1 MQLNPAQ
8 VDAVTCQGIQ
18 LILAGPGSGKTRV
31 ITEKILYLIS
41 TGVLPS
47 NILALTFSDKAAQ
60 EMRDRLDSVPQSAD
74 LTVSTFH
81 SFCLSVLE
89 ENRLDSGINFS
100 SGVIS
105 RANQLVWGL
114 KNIDSFEFEHIE
126 VGNNAVDVIEA
137 IIDGIST
144 FRDELISPDE
154 LAHYLKQKEQVAVSA
169 EESAYLEK
177 LSDLLKVYRAYERFK
192 REEMLL
198 DYDDMIHE
206 TYRLFERKPLILR
219 RYRERFTHILVDEF
233 QDTNYAQLQLIKML
247 AGDHLCVVGDD
258 DQTIYRF
265 RGAYLTNM
273 QDFLQ
278 HFRDAKE
285 IHLTHNYRSTQT
297 ILTLALALMH
307 HAPNRREKRLLTE
320 NPPGNPIKMVQCENE
335 TTEASYVVG
344 EIERLLGT
352 PFISRRE
359 KVERPYTY
367 KDFAIICRRRRDGA
381 KFYQL
386 LRDRGIPAEFVGEME
401 FFSAPVIRDLLAYL
415 KIINNPLAAGIP
427 LNRVMMLSGIPE
439 TEVQKINAVARKAT
453 FGNPYN
459 DGIFEA
465 MRSIDSL
472 APHHATAVREIVG
485 TLDSLIMEKYRG
497 PLTALVHHLMMQAT
511 DLYAQALEDETGQE
525 VLLLNQFLTITR
537 EYEEI
542 TKDATVD
549 SFLTYLRFLS
559 GFSIEVGETDV
570 ADSVK
575 VLTVHKSKGKEFP
588 VVFVGDLAVNRF
600 PLQYQ
605 AKEFFVPNDLSKG
618 MKTTDDEKALFE
630 QEERRLLYVAMTRAE
645 DLLYLTRAKW
655 YGNNKNPTKQSK
667 FLDELPLEDTSLIQ
681 KIEVPAAVSV
691 PAIRGENALE
701 QYQHTL
707 QYQAKRAI
715 HQLHLQTAL
724 QHIVTL
730 EKLRLV
736 AEGKGMSSFNRDT
749 FLTFTEN
756 DAEIEAEIEALKQGR
771 TRCLVGDS
779 HTFSASGLNTYERC
793 PLKYKFQY
801 IVQIPSLSRT
811 FFDLGSAVHTVIEHL
826 SKKQKEG
833 ISPTKEMALALLD
846 TAWSTAAYESKSHE
860 MEDRAMA
867 EALIGTYLGWQAGN
881 PNRILE
887 AEKRFQISLG
897 GRLLKGVID
906 RIEETPDGEIVV
918 IDFKTGSKPGNLSKN
933 TIREDIQMNLYS
945 LAIREV
951 YGKLP
956 LKASLYY
963 LRHNKIYDYGPTIES
978 IGTFEA
984 RVVNLINAVCAEE
997 FSPTPDYQTCKWCDY
1012 KDLCKE
1018 GE

>member
-1 MQLNPAQ
+1 MQLNSAQ
-8 VDAVTCQGIQ
+8 ADAVTCSGIQ

-31 ITEKILYLIS
+31 IIEKIYHLIS
-41 TGVLPS
+41 EGVPAS
-47 NILALTFSDKAAQ
+47 SILALTFSDKAAQ
-60 EMRDRLDSVPQSAD
+60 EMRDRLESVPQSAD

-100 SGVIS
+100 SGIIS

-114 KNIDSFEFEHIE
+114 KNIDSFGFEHIE

-137 IIDGIST
+137 IIDGISA

-154 LAHYLKQKEQVAVSA
+154 LGRYLERKGHGTGSA

-192 REEMLL
+192 RQEMLL

-206 TYRLFERKPLILR
+206 TCRLFERKPLIVR
-219 RYRERFTHILVDEF
+219 RYKDRFTHILVDEF

-247 AGDHLCVVGDD
+247 AGNHLCVVGDD

-278 HFRDAKE
+278 HFQDAKE
-285 IHLTHNYRSTQT
+285 ILLTHNYRSTQT
-297 ILTLALALMH
+297 ILTLALTLMH

-320 NPPGNPIKMVQCENE
+320 NPPGDPVKVVQCENE

-344 EIERLLGT
+344 EIEGLLGA
-352 PFISRRE
+352 PFKSRRE
-359 KVERPYTY
+359 KEERPFTY
-367 KDFAIICRRRRDGA
+367 KDFAIICRRRKDGA

-386 LRDRGIPAEFVGEME
+386 LRNRGIPAEFVGEME

-415 KIINNPLAAGIP
+415 KIINNPLTAGIP
-427 LNRVMMLSGIPE
+427 LNRVMKISGIPE
-439 TEVQKINAVARKAT
+439 TEVQKINAVARKST

-459 DGIFEA
+459 DGVFEA
-465 MRSIDSL
+465 MHTLDTL
-472 APHHATAVREIVG
+472 LPHYATAIKEILS
-485 TLDSLIMEKYRG
+485 TLDSLIMEKDRG
-497 PLTALVHHLMMQAT
+497 LLTALVHLLMMHAT
-511 DLYAQALEDETGQE
+511 DLYARALEDETGQE

-549 SFLTYLRFLS
+549 TFLTYLRFLS

-570 ADSVK
+570 VDSVK

-588 VVFVGDLAVNRF
+588 VVFVVDLATNRF

-605 AKEFFVPNDLSKG
+605 SKEFFVPNDLSKG
-618 MKTTDDEKALFE
+618 MKTADDEKALFE

-645 DLLYLTRAKW
+645 DYLYLTRAKW

-667 FLDELPLEDTSLIQ
+667 FFDEIPLDDTSLIQ
-681 KIEVPAAVSV
+681 KLEIPAAIS
-691 PAIRGENALE
+691 AITVHGENPVE
-701 QYQHTL
+701 EYQHTL

-724 QHIVTL
+724 QHIVAL
-730 EKLRLV
+730 EKLRLLS
-736 AEGKGMSSFNRDT
+736 EGKSLSTFHRDE
-749 FLTFTEN
+749 FLSFTEN
-756 DAEIEAEIEALKQGR
+756 DDEIEALFQGH
-771 TRCLVGDS
+771 TPALIGDG
-779 HTFSASGLNTYERC
+779 HTFSASGLGTYERC
-793 PLKYKFQY
+793 PLKYKYQY
-801 IVQIPSLSRT
+801 VVLIPSVPRT
-811 FFDLGSAVHTVIEHL
+811 YFDLGSSVHSVIEHL

-833 ISPTKEMALALLD
+833 VRPTKEMALSLLD
-846 TAWSTAAYESKSHE
+846 TTWSTAAYESKSHE
-860 MEDRAMA
+860 MKDREIA
-867 EALIGTYLGWQAGN
+867 EALLDTYLAWQSIN

-887 AEKRFQISLG
+887 AEKRFQITLG
-897 GRLLKGVID
+897 GRLVRGVID
-906 RIEETPDGEIVV
+906 RIEETPGGEIVV
-918 IDFKTGSKPGNLSKN
+918 IDFKTGSKPGALSKN
-933 TIREDIQMNLYS
+933 TIRDDMQMNLYS
-945 LAIREV
+945 LAVREI

-956 LKASLYY
+956 VRASLYY
-963 LRHNKIYDYGPTIES
+963 LSPNKTYDYTPTIETITS
-978 IGTFEA
+978 FEN
-984 RVVNLINAVCAEE
+984 RVLKLINAVCSEE
-997 FSPTPDYQTCKWCDY
+997 FSPTPDFQTCKWCEY
-1012 KDLCKE
+1012 KDFCE
-1018 GE
+1018 EQEDAG

>member
-1 MQLNPAQ
+1 MHLNPAQ
-8 VDAVTCQGIQ
+8 LDAVTRQGIQ

-31 ITEKILYLIS
+31 ITEKIRYLIS
-41 TGVLPS
+41 MGVPPS

-60 EMRDRLDSVPQSAD
+60 EMRDRSDSVPQSAD

-114 KNIDSFEFEHIE
+114 KNIDSFGFEHIE

-137 IIDGIST
+137 IIDGISA

-154 LAHYLKQKEQVAVSA
+154 LAHYLKKKENVTVSA

-177 LSDLLKVYRAYERFK
+177 LSDLIKVYRAYERFK

-206 TYRLFERKPLILR
+206 TCRLFERKPLILR

-278 HFRDAKE
+278 HFRDAQV
-285 IHLTHNYRSTQT
+285 ILLTHNYRSTQT
-297 ILTLALALMH
+297 ILTLALALMR
-307 HAPNRREKRLLTE
+307 HAPNRREKQLLTD
-320 NPPGNPIKMVQCENE
+320 NPPGEPVKVVHCENE
-335 TTEASYVVG
+335 TTEASYVIG

-352 PFISRRE
+352 RFLSRRE

-415 KIINNPLAAGIP
+415 KIINNPLTAGIP
-427 LNRVMMLSGIPE
+427 LNRVMKISGIPE
-439 TEVQKINAVARKAT
+439 TEVQKINAVARRAT

-459 DGIFEA
+459 DGVFEA

-472 APHHATAVREIVG
+472 APHHATAIRELLG
-485 TLDSLIMEKYRG
+485 TLDALIMEKDRG

-511 DLYAQALEDETGQE
+511 DLYARALEDETGQDI
-525 VLLLNQFLTITR
+525 LLLNHFLTITR

-588 VVFVGDLAVNRF
+588 VVFVADLAVNRF

-618 MKTTDDEKALFE
+618 MKTTHDEKALFE

-667 FLDELPLEDTSLIQ
+667 FLDELPLDDPSLVQ
-681 KIEVPAAVSV
+681 KVEVPAVVSA
-691 PAIRGENALE
+691 PALRGKTALE
-701 QYQHTL
+701 KYQQTL

-730 EKLRLV
+730 EKIRLIS
-736 AEGKGMSSFNRDT
+736 EGKDLSSFNRNA

-756 DAEIEAEIEALKQGR
+756 DAEIETLMQGR
-771 TRCLVGDS
+771 TPCLVGES
-779 HTFSASGLNTYERC
+779 HTFSASGLSTYERC

-801 IVQIPSLSRT
+801 VLQIPSLSRT

-826 SKKQKEG
+826 SKKQREG
-833 ISPTKEMALALLD
+833 IAPTKEMALALLD

-860 MEDRAMA
+860 MKDRATA
-867 EALIGTYLGWQAGN
+867 EALLDTYLTWQAGN

-897 GRLLKGVID
+897 GRRLNGVID

-933 TIREDIQMNLYS
+933 TIRDDIQMNLYS
-945 LAIREV
+945 LAIREI

-956 LKASLYY
+956 VKASLYY
-963 LRHNKIYDYGPTIES
+963 LGPNKTYDYTPTLET
-978 IGTFEA
+978 IGTFEE
-984 RVVNLINAVCAEE
+984 RVVNLIKSICAEE
-997 FSPTPDYQTCKWCDY
+997 FSPRPDYQTCKWCDY
-1012 KDLCKE
+1012 KDFCEE
-1018 GE
+1018 GD

>member
-8 VDAVTCQGIQ
+8 LDAVTCQGIQ

-31 ITEKILYLIS
+31 ITEKIRHLIAM
-41 TGVLPS
+41 GVAPS
-47 NILALTFSDKAAQ
+47 HILALTFSDKAAQ
-60 EMRDRLDSVPQSAD
+60 EMRDRLDTVPQSAD

-81 SFCLSVLE
+81 SFCLFVLE

-114 KNIDSFEFEHIE
+114 KNIDSFGFEHIE

-137 IIDGIST
+137 IIDGISA

-154 LAHYLKQKEQVAVSA
+154 LSGYLQRKGQVAVSA

-177 LSDLLKVYRAYERFK
+177 LSDLLTVYRAYERFK
-192 REEMLL
+192 RDEMLL

-206 TYRLFERKPLILR
+206 TCRLFERKPLILR

-273 QDFLQ
+273 QDFLE
-278 HFRDAKE
+278 HFKDARE
-285 IHLTHNYRSTQT
+285 ILLTHNYRSTRT

-320 NPPGNPIKMVQCENE
+320 NPPGDPVRVVQCENE

-352 PFISRRE
+352 PFFSRQE

-367 KDFAIICRRRRDGA
+367 RDFAIICRRRRDGA
-381 KFYQL
+381 KFSQL

-415 KIINNPLAAGIP
+415 KVMNNPLTAGIP
-427 LNRVMMLSGIPE
+427 LNRVMKISGIPE

-453 FGNPYN
+453 FGDPSN
-459 DGIFEA
+459 DGVFEA
-465 MRSIDSL
+465 MRSVDSL
-472 APHHATAVREIVG
+472 APHHATAVRELLG
-485 TLDSLIMEKYRG
+485 TLDSLILEKDRVT
-497 PLTALVHHLMMQAT
+497 LTGLVHQLMMQAT
-511 DLYAQALEDETGQE
+511 DLYARALDDETGQE

-542 TKDATVD
+542 TPDATVD
-549 SFLTYLRFLS
+549 SFITYLRFLS
-559 GFSIEVGETDV
+559 GFSIEVGETEG

-588 VVFVGDLAVNRF
+588 VVFVGDLAANRF

-618 MKTTDDEKALFE
+618 MKTTDDEKALFL

-645 DLLYLTRAKW
+645 DQLYLTRATW

-667 FLDELPLEDTSLIQ
+667 FLDELPLDDPSLVR
-681 KIEVPAAVSV
+681 KVEVPAVLSAPAV
-691 PAIRGENALE
+691 RGENALE
-701 QYQHTL
+701 QYRHSL
-707 QYQAKRAI
+707 QEQARRAI
-715 HQLHLQTAL
+715 HQLHLKTAL

-730 EKLRLV
+730 EKLRLI
-736 AEGKGMSSFNRDT
+736 AEGKSLSSFDRDT
-749 FLTFTEN
+749 FLAVPEH
-756 DAEIEAEIEALKQGR
+756 DAEIEALVQGH
-771 TRCLVGDS
+771 TPSLVGHS
-779 HTFSASGLNTYERC
+779 HTFSASGLGTYERC

-801 IVQIPSLSRT
+801 VLQVPAVSRT

-833 ISPTKEMALALLD
+833 IPPTKEMALALLD
-846 TAWSTAAYESKSHE
+846 TAWSTAAYESRSHADK
-860 MEDRAMA
+860 DRETA
-867 EALIGTYLGWQAGN
+867 EALLDTYLAWQAGN

-887 AEKRFQISLG
+887 AEKRFQISFG
-897 GRLLKGVID
+897 GRLLRGAID
-906 RIEETPDGEIVV
+906 RIEATPEGGIMV

-933 TIREDIQMNLYS
+933 TIREDLQMNLYS
-945 LAIREV
+945 LAVREL

-956 LKASLYY
+956 VRASLYY
-963 LRHNKIYDYGPTIES
+963 LGLDRTYDYTPTAES
-978 IGTFEA
+978 IGAFEE
-984 RVVNLINAVCAEE
+984 RVGKLITAVCAEE

-1012 KDLCKE
+1012 KDLCE
-1018 GE
+1018 ERE